1 MEKYLAQLTIPG
13 YGEIEAPAGV
23 PRGGSGTLSSAIG
36 VGIQIF
42 LIVVII
48 IALFYLVWA
57 GIRWIQSSGD
67 PQKIEAARMQIIYAI
82 IGLFVAFLS
91 FALINIF
98 GGIFNVKLI

>member
-1 MEKYLAQLTIPG
+1 MLTYIAQLTIPG

-23 PRGGSGTLSSAIG
+23 PRGGSGTLSSAIA

-42 LIVVII
+42 LIVVIVA
-48 IALFYLVWA
+48 ALLYIVWA
-57 GIRWIQSSGD
+57 GTNWIRSNGD

-91 FALINIF
+91 FGLIAVF
-98 GGIFNVKLI
+98 GGIFGVNLI